1 MTATRPDSNVI
12 DMTQRRMGQCAVASP
27 SFIASLVDA
36 IDTEREIAEIEP
48 DPGPSAQ
55 WWDKLDWYHRGRQRR
70 DDLRPAD
77 PGEYFLAGYLHGR
90 ERLEWE
96 RQQDR

>member
-1 MTATRPDSNVI
+1 MIAIRPDSNVI
-12 DMTQRRMGQCAVASP
+12 DMTQRRIPHRLIASP
-27 SFIASLVDA
+27 AFTASLVDA
-36 IDTEREIAEIEP
+36 IDAVREIAEIEP

-70 DDLRPAD
+70 DDQGPAD
-77 PGEYFLAGYLHGR
+77 PAEYFLAGYLHGR

-96 RQQDR
+96 SRQGR